1 MSYLHSYG
9 SILDGNYRLIY
20 YIFYSIFKILKLFFV
35 IFITEYISGLLIFLF
50 RYQVFYIMYLFF
62 LYYTSFIFIVVVD
75 LCQVKYTF

>member
-9 SILDGNYRLIY
+9 SILNGNNRLIY
-20 YIFYSIFKILKLFFV
+20 YIFYSIFKILKLFIV

-50 RYQVFYIMYLFF
+50 RYQVFYITYLFF
-62 LYYTSFIFIVVVD
+62 LYYTSFILIVVVD